1 MKQNVGERD
10 RLLRTIFGVY
20 GMLLGFLFIQ
30 GVIGTL
36 VGVIALISL
45 VTGVVGWCGIYTLL
59 GISTVTADEVTPAT
73 VANKDAEKPA

>member
-1 MKQNVGERD
+1 MEQNVGERD

-45 VTGVVGWCGIYTLL
+45 ITGIVGWCGIYTLL
-59 GISTVTADEVTPAT
+59 GISTVTADAGAPSTG
-73 VANKDAEKPA
+73 ANTDAEKTA